1 MPRHYRYAFFDV
13 ADTLLCKPG
22 LALSIRDALANHGLD
37 IDAEVIEAQ
46 HRLLRE
52 IVTLPDRTSRHFY
65 RHFNRLLMFA
75 LGVLP
80 TPALIDDIYA
90 SLRALPWKPF
100 DDVEALLE
108 LTQPV
113 GIISN
118 WSAELDCQLR
128 QHIQRPLFRVVGSEE
143 RGLRKPDPEI
153 FRVALEGI
161 PCDPA
166 DVVYVGDSLRLD
178 IEPALSVGMTAVLL
192 DRTGRCPAYP
202 GPVVRDLYQLVP
214 ELEDGKL

>member
-1 MPRHYRYAFFDV
+1 MPHRYRYAFFDV

-22 LALSIRDALANHGLD
+22 LASSIRDALADHGVD
-37 IDAEVIEAQ
+37 IDAEVIEAH

-80 TPALIDDIYA
+80 TSALVDDVYA
-90 SLRALPWKPF
+90 RLCGLPWTPF

-108 LTQPV
+108 LRQPV
-113 GIISN
+113 GIIAN
-118 WSAELDCQLR
+118 WNAELGRELR
-128 QHIQRPLFRVVGSEE
+128 RHIQLPLFRVLGSEE
-143 RGLRKPDPEI
+143 RGLRKPDPGI
-153 FRVALEGI
+153 FRVALDGL

-166 DVVYVGDSLRLD
+166 EVVYVGDSLRLD
-178 IEPALSVGMTAVLL
+178 IEPALSVGMKAVLL
-192 DRTGRCPAYP
+192 DRTGHYPAYQ
-202 GPVVRDLYQLVP
+202 GAVVRDLHQLVR
-214 ELEDGKL
+214 ELEDGQL